1 MCKNDEHA
9 IAENN
14 TLSTRR
20 LPLLFQEHDQRI
32 FFLLRLFCKKM
43 SVFCNNRYF
52 FRFIIV
58 SLFVFHSKYTFG
70 IDLQVY
76 DDDNEDVDVDDVAD
90 GVSFAQLGNNKQGG
104 ISSNDVALIL
114 H

>member
-1 MCKNDEHA
+1 M
-9 IAENN
+9 
-14 TLSTRR
+14 
-20 LPLLFQEHDQRI
+20 F
-32 FFLLRLFCKKM
+32 
-43 SVFCNNRYF
+43 VFCNNPYF

-58 SLFVFHSKYTFG
+58 SLFVFHSIYTFG
-70 IDLQVY
+70 IDFQVY
-76 DDDNEDVDVDDVAD
+76 DDDDDEDVDVDDVAD